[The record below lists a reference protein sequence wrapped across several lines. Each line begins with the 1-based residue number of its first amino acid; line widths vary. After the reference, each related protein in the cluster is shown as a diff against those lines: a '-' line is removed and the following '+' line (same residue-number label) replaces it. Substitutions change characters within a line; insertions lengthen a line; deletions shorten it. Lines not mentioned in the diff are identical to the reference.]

1 MKMTPNIDIWFI
13 GRNEDNSLIQYAS
26 APANKILGCGLPIFE
41 EFDNEADW
49 LVRLAELG
57 ITPE

>member
-1 MKMTPNIDIWFI
+1 MIPNIDIWFI

-26 APANKILGCGLPIFE
+26 APANKMLGCGLPIFE